1 MDTLQLELFNSVAQT
16 QSLTK
21 SAELFNITQPA
32 VSHNLKKL
40 EKTYGVKL
48 FERNNRGIVLTE
60 AGREFLPF
68 VRSILGT
75 MADAENRM
83 QNIATGRVGHI
94 RIAAIPATLNFLS
107 NCIRIMHDKMPSV
120 QIDLDIYEGPDL
132 VVYMALNSY
141 DYFFTTS
148 AQLDSLT
155 GYGHAFIGKDSLDLF
170 VGKCNLDKIDIS
182 NWADCLKDIPFVS
195 VPMSDAQLALPVL
208 TILEQHSVKSNFIN
222 YYNRVESVLLAVS
235 VGIGISILPRSLK
248 DSYRCKD
255 IETFAIEGGENC
267 LDYVFS
273 WNTKK
278 NDNPVNK
285 MFTDTV
291 LEYFNCQPSPAD
303 I

>member
-1 MDTLQLELFNSVAQT
+1 MDILQLELFDSVAQT

-68 VRSILGT
+68 VRNILGT
-75 MADAENRM
+75 MADAQNRM

-107 NCIRIMHDKMPSV
+107 NCIKIMHDKMPLV
-120 QIDLDIYEGPDL
+120 QIDLDLYEGPDL

-155 GYGHAFIGKDSLDLF
+155 DYGHAFIGKDSLDLF

-182 NWADCLKDIPFVS
+182 NWADSLADIPFVS
-195 VPMSDAQLALPVL
+195 VPMSDAQLASPVL
-208 TILEQHSVKSNFIN
+208 TILDKHHVKSNFIN

-235 VGIGISILPRSLK
+235 VGIGISILPRALK
-248 DSYRCKD
+248 DSYRCNN

-273 WNTKK
+273 WNLAK

-285 MFTDTV
+285 LFTNTV
-291 LEYFNCQPSPAD
+291 LNYFNCPAED
-303 I
+303 S